1 MAETL
6 SHFSKILTN
15 ADDKVR
21 LLKSLS
27 YTSNILSPQLFGE
40 KDSFTFGA
48 LRQLGKH
55 INEVHM
61 NCNSSYRPPIPF
73 HYCSMITFSS
83 FFSLSLCFQLY
94 SWQDMLCTQIDQAIV
109 QQLDS
114 FLSNDLSRV
123 TSLKEAFHYA
133 RNGMRVGTHN
143 KPCHVGLHRS

>member
-27 YTSNILSPQLFGE
+27 YISNILSPQLFGE

-83 FFSLSLCFQLY
+83 FLSLSLFPV
-94 SWQDMLCTQIDQAIV
+94 I
-109 QQLDS
+109 
-114 FLSNDLSRV
+114 FLAGHAVHTDRPSNSTAVRQFLI
-123 TSLKEAFHYA
+123 
-133 RNGMRVGTHN
+133 
-143 KPCHVGLHRS
+143 